1 MKTDIK
7 LSKTAIEK
15 LYEDYSRNYIVQSFL
30 IEAMEKR
37 LEKTL
42 KWFTDN
48 GYEDVEVKHATNED
62 FINRAKE
69 KYPDLEED
77 ELKNKAESL
86 KTEYTDRFTN
96 IPGIRHQ
103 IEELK
108 DEILNCET
116 VLPALLDLL
125 NNYK

>member
-15 LYEDYSRNYIVQSFL
+15 LYDDYSRNYIVQSFL

-48 GYEDVEVKHATNED
+48 GYEDVEVKPATNED

-69 KYPDLEED
+69 KYPDLEEE
-77 ELKNKAESL
+77 ELKNKAESF

-96 IPGIRHQ
+96 IPSIRHQ